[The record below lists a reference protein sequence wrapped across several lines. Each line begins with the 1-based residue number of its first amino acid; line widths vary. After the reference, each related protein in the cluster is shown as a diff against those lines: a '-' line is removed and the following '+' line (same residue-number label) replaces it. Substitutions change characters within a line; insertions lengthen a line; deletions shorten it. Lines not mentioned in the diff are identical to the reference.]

1 MAAIKPLTTE
11 AIALTEKKMDMALDD
26 IIKMA
31 KVAPKGKKQRRASN
45 KSQTFP
51 KGTAQDK
58 TTKLRRFMDTRSSL
72 RQGVLAQRR
81 SSFQGNQFP
90 MATEAARKAAAVPLR
105 DRAFNRN
112 RVPNWKPRPGVPIQR
127 RAGNVGFGSKLLP
140 QQQQQQQR
148 RQQENAVA
156 KQRPQTLDL
165 LFANMKEQRMR
176 AQPPRQNN
184 AVQQRNRGQP
194 RLPWGR
200 GGRFGN

>member
-1 MAAIKPLTTE
+1 MPLVDDKYHLE
-11 AIALTEKKMDMALDD
+11 VDYEVYKK
-26 IIKMA
+26 
-31 KVAPKGKKQRRASN
+31 
-45 KSQTFP
+45 F
-51 KGTAQDK
+51 
-58 TTKLRRFMDTRSSL
+58 
-72 RQGVLAQRR
+72 
-81 SSFQGNQFP
+81 
-90 MATEAARKAAAVPLR
+90 
-105 DRAFNRN
+105 AF
-112 RVPNWKPRPGVPIQR
+112 GLQ
-127 RAGNVGFGSKLLP
+127 LLP

>member
-1 MAAIKPLTTE
+1 MAAGKPLTTE

-31 KVAPKGKKQRRASN
+31 KVAPKGKKQRRVSN
-45 KSQTFP
+45 KSQTFL

-58 TTKLRRFMDTRSSL
+58 PTKLRRFMDTRSSL

-81 SSFQGNQFP
+81 SNFQGNQFP
-90 MATEAARKAAAVPLR
+90 IATEAARKAAVVPLR
-105 DRAFNRN
+105 NRAFNRN
-112 RVPNWKPRPGVPIQR
+112 RVPNWKPRAGAPNQR
-127 RAGNVGFGSKLLP
+127 RAGNVGFGTKLSP
-140 QQQQQQQR
+140 QQQPQQRQQQQ
-148 RQQENAVA
+148 ENVVA
-156 KQRPQTLDL
+156 NQRPQTLDL

-176 AQPPRQNN
+176 AQPPHQNN
-184 AVQQRNRGQP
+184 AVPQRNRGQP

>member
-1 MAAIKPLTTE
+1 MAAVKPLTTE

-31 KVAPKGKKQRRASN
+31 KVAPKANKKQRRASN
-45 KSQTFP
+45 KSQTFS

-58 TTKLRRFMDTRSSL
+58 QTKLRRFMDTRSSL

-81 SSFQGNQFP
+81 SNFQGNQFP
-90 MATEAARKAAAVPLR
+90 AATEAALKAAVAPLR
-105 DRAFNRN
+105 NRAFNRN
-112 RVPNWKPRPGVPIQR
+112 QVPNWKPRVGATIQR
-127 RAGNVGFGSKLLP
+127 RAGNVDFGTKLP
-140 QQQQQQQR
+140 QQQQR
-148 RQQENAVA
+148 HRQQENVVA
-156 KQRPQTLDL
+156 NQKPQTLDS

-176 AQPPRQNN
+176 TQPLHQN
-184 AVQQRNRGQP
+184 AAPQRIRGQP